1 MFIWKN
7 CYKLFEEDL
16 INVNVFIFI
25 QRSTFVMKH
34 SCKKKLQSR
43 ARTIGNEIMNI
54 GKWPGKVHKITGEL
68 HQLDEGNVSLT
79 VTISF

>member
-34 SCKKKLQSR
+34 SCEKKLQSR
-43 ARTIGNEIMNI
+43 ARTIGNEIINI
-54 GKWPGKVHKITGEL
+54 RKWPGKVHKITGEL